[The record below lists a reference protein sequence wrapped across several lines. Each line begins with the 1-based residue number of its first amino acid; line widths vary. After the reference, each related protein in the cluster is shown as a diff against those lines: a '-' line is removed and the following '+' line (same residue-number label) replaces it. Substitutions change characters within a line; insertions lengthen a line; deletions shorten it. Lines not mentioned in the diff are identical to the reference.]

1 MTEIDKIFKEVPP
14 TSFFEPKPPLPK
26 NIEDINKDLIYTLN
40 LNLNETVKFNEGV
53 NLEKLNKTP
62 LLKMVLEILLNIVQ
76 NSEKIQTGDKN
87 DDTLFLYN
95 KKMVKDLC
103 FGLFQALNNYS
114 YNDKELKCFL
124 MGKLIQ
130 SLNGR

>member
-26 NIEDINKDLIYTLN
+26 NLEEINQDLIQTLN
-40 LNLNETVKFNEGV
+40 LNLNETVKFKEGIS
-53 NLEKLNKTP
+53 LEKLNTSP
-62 LLKMVLEILLNIVQ
+62 ILKMVLEILLNIIQ
-76 NSEKIQTGDKN
+76 NSEKIQIGDKN
-87 DDTLFLYN
+87 DDTMFLYN
-95 KKMVKDLC
+95 KKMIKDLC

-114 YNDKELKCFL
+114 YNDRELKCFL